1 MIDVDHPIILNLF
14 PQHRAAG
21 RTDAAAFLIWYLEN
35 YYRLETVE
43 AIDTVCDQS
52 GDKGVDGIFVNDNN
66 QTITI
71 FQSRIYQRPD
81 ATVGDAPLREFT
93 GTLTQFGTA
102 AKIEALIA
110 AAGTAQVARL
120 ARRLDLVNKIATHEL
135 RGEFVTNLD
144 MDANGRAFIDATP
157 QITFV
162 GKTALNTS
170 YISDSREIPP
180 HARRSFDIVGFQ
192 VTQYTV
198 DADTKAVIAPT
209 KAAELVALEGIGDQ
223 SVFAFN
229 VRGPLGKT
237 QVNKDI
243 VASIGD
249 AASHRLFPLF
259 HNGITIIAKELETTP
274 TTVDVTDYFVVNGC
288 QSLTALY
295 DNRNKL
301 TADLRVLVKFIK
313 MDPASAIADKIT
325 RFSNNQNGVK
335 PRDFKANHPIQI
347 RLQNE
352 FDQNYEHQ
360 FVLEIKRGEL
370 LYPGR
375 WISNED
381 AGLFLRAF
389 DLKEPWAT
397 HRKSEVLD
405 DLHADL
411 FGRPEV
417 TADRIVLCQAII
429 DEIDAALPQLEN
441 QLVARYV
448 LVRYLLLYIVRE
460 VMEHDEIGKEAI
472 QNPAKFV
479 RDPTTRAKFQT
490 CIRTVVEDLIID
502 LNGELADVGED
513 FDYRDR
519 LRDQKWVTDIRRTLV
534 SEYQKQ
540 VRRRRIASITNEW
553 ATPNG

>member
-1 MIDVDHPIILNLF
+1 
-14 PQHRAAG
+14 
-21 RTDAAAFLIWYLEN
+21 
-35 YYRLETVE
+35 
-43 AIDTVCDQS
+43 
-52 GDKGVDGIFVNDNN
+52 
-66 QTITI
+66 
-71 FQSRIYQRPD
+71 
-81 ATVGDAPLREFT
+81 
-93 GTLTQFGTA
+93 
-102 AKIEALIA
+102 
-110 AAGTAQVARL
+110 
-120 ARRLDLVNKIATHEL
+120 
-135 RGEFVTNLD
+135 
-144 MDANGRAFIDATP
+144 
-157 QITFV
+157 
-162 GKTALNTS
+162 
-170 YISDSREIPP
+170 
-180 HARRSFDIVGFQ
+180 
-192 VTQYTV
+192 
-198 DADTKAVIAPT
+198 
-209 KAAELVALEGIGDQ
+209 
-223 SVFAFN
+223 
-229 VRGPLGKT
+229 
-237 QVNKDI
+237 
-243 VASIGD
+243 
-249 AASHRLFPLF
+249 
-259 HNGITIIAKELETTP
+259 
-274 TTVDVTDYFVVNGC
+274 
-288 QSLTALY
+288 
-295 DNRNKL
+295 
-301 TADLRVLVKFIK
+301 

-352 FDQNYEHQ
+352 FDQNYERQ

-429 DEIDAALPQLEN
+429 DEIGAALPQLEN

-472 QNPAKFV
+472 ENPAKFV
-479 RDPTTRAKFQT
+479 RDTTTRAKFQT

-540 VRRRRIASITNEW
+540 VRRRRIASISNEW
-553 ATPNG
+553 ATANG